1 MNPQTTVNPV
11 CTTNTEQ
18 VFFSKKNAVLGHD
31 NTKLE
36 APAGMNLPLVQ
47 TLCTRGNT
55 RDARKDRHPEALLPQ
70 RQCPPGGIQHSM
82 LHQLP
87 PPPETN
93 TKQHTIK
100 LFLRYV
106 SDFPCSI
113 EPSRVL
119 KEVGYTCMST
129 SEHLGALMDVLD
141 KYFYRSPFALTQQRS
156 IATAIKEKQIN
167 ILHTYQCKPAQQLN
181 TLFQGHTLA
190 NNYVPP
196 FLP

>member
-1 MNPQTTVNPV
+1 MQEKIVIQKRCSHSVSVPRVAYNTAC
-11 CTTNTEQ
+11 CT
-18 VFFSKKNAVLGHD
+18 S
-31 NTKLE
+31 
-36 APAGMNLPLVQ
+36 
-47 TLCTRGNT
+47 C
-55 RDARKDRHPEALLPQ
+55 
-70 RQCPPGGIQHSM
+70 
-82 LHQLP
+82 P